1 MSLIVFNIS
10 VNDFVSLGLL
20 NFKRFSIIKK
30 QKFCYDEKK
39 N

>member
-20 NFKRFSIIKK
+20 NFKRSSIIKK
-30 QKFCYDEKK
+30 QKFYYDEKK